1 MHVGCTKGCLGYL
14 AGPEGEV
21 DQALRTL
28 YQQHESAVLTF
39 LAALH
44 KAPLKG
50 GADTHTARRL
60 RDFMILPAVISIEG
74 STDVATV
81 QSMLDSG
88 ALDATFIDGTVIDSL
103 PFFSTLRRPCH
114 FSVRLGDG
122 KDSTQVDVREY
133 IILNVECKDH
143 EGMTHVGKGLKC
155 LVMPS
160 LAHPLILGLPDLVKH
175 FPHLFI
181 SHLMAAIRAAHGSD
195 SLPRPPGVKD
205 LPKRNHITAIGP
217 HLSTT
222 TPKSFD
228 WERAQYPT
236 LAPLATRHVS
246 FRQSNTQRLDAPV
259 PAMRHTA
266 GGRRLR
272 VMTLNVNGLA

>member
-88 ALDATFIDGTVIDSL
+88 ALDATFIDGTVIKSL
-103 PFFSTLRRPCH
+103 PFLSTLRRPCH

-122 KDSTQVDVREY
+122 KDST
-133 IILNVECKDH
+133 
-143 EGMTHVGKGLKC
+143 
-155 LVMPS
+155 
-160 LAHPLILGLPDLVKH
+160 
-175 FPHLFI
+175 
-181 SHLMAAIRAAHGSD
+181 
-195 SLPRPPGVKD
+195 
-205 LPKRNHITAIGP
+205 
-217 HLSTT
+217 
-222 TPKSFD
+222 
-228 WERAQYPT
+228 
-236 LAPLATRHVS
+236 
-246 FRQSNTQRLDAPV
+246 
-259 PAMRHTA
+259 
-266 GGRRLR
+266 
-272 VMTLNVNGLA
+272 